1 MKKNFFL
8 SIFGIFIIIL
18 SSVFIY
24 SFVNKT
30 KKSLKKYSV
39 SYFSYNALALSQNIV
54 NYINKEY
61 SPNLFDYLLQHK
73 EKRNNLNDYLSSFLT
88 PNNKNLFIV
97 YKDKKGSYRVLADG
111 AKLKNERFD
120 FNEKFSPLKK
130 KIWENLYNTKH
141 YQLYSPNIKDIWM
154 TLLYPYVENGK
165 IKYFIVYD
173 FSISPVKWISNNM
186 EMIKNMLRSFVFV
199 IIVILLILFYYI
211 IRDAKVQLKLENYN
225 KMLQNEVKKKVK
237 ELREKDKKMLLQSRM
252 ALMGEMLSMIA
263 HQWRQPLN
271 SISSIVGN
279 IQLDIALNGVNE
291 IDINTKL
298 NEINK
303 IIQYL
308 SETIDTFSRFYRK
321 DTKKKK
327 TDINKL
333 IKDTLKI
340 IEPSIEKYK
349 IKLEKDIKCDNEIY
363 IYQNYLKQVLLN
375 IIKNAVDILKEK
387 KLKTPKIIINAK
399 KENSLCIIEIADNA
413 GGIDEKIKDK
423 IFDPYFTTKDEK
435 NGTGLGLYMS
445 KILVENYLNGHLKQY
460 NNKNGAV
467 FRIELKVEDE

>member
-1 MKKNFFL
+1 MRKNFVL
-8 SIFGIFIIIL
+8 SVFGILIIIL

-30 KKSLKKYSV
+30 KKSLKDYSV
-39 SYFSYNALALSQNIV
+39 SYFTHNALALSKNIV

-61 SPNLFDYLLQHK
+61 SSNLFEYLLKHK
-73 EKRNNLNDYLSSFLT
+73 EKRNELNEYLASFLT
-88 PNNKNLFIV
+88 SNNKNIFIV

-120 FNEKFSPLKK
+120 FNEKFLPLKK
-130 KIWENLYNTKH
+130 KIWENLYIKKH

-154 TLLYPYVENGK
+154 TLLYPNIKNNE

-186 EMIKNMLRSFVFV
+186 EMIKNMLRSFVLV
-199 IIVILLILFYYI
+199 IILILLILLYYI
-211 IRDAKVQLKLENYN
+211 IRDAKIQKKLENYN
-225 KMLQNEVKKKVK
+225 KKLQDEVNKKV
-237 ELREKDKKMLLQSRM
+237 EEIRDKDNKMLLQSRM

-279 IQLDIALNGVNE
+279 IQLDIAFNGLNEKE
-291 IDINTKL
+291 ITNKL

-333 IKDTLKI
+333 IEETLKI
-340 IEPSIEKYK
+340 IKPSIEKHK
-349 IKLEKDIKCDNEIY
+349 IKLEKDIKCDTPIY
-363 IYQNYLKQVLLN
+363 VYQNYLKQVLLN
-375 IIKNAVDILKEK
+375 IIKNAVDILNEK
-387 KLKTPKIIINAK
+387 HIEKPEIKITAK
-399 KENSLCIIEIADNA
+399 KENNYCVIEIADNA

-445 KILVENYLNGHLKQY
+445 KTLVENYLKGNLKQY
-460 NNKNGAV
+460 NNSNGAV
-467 FRIELKVEDE
+467 FKIELKVEDE

>member
-1 MKKNFFL
+1 
-8 SIFGIFIIIL
+8 
-18 SSVFIY
+18 
-24 SFVNKT
+24 
-30 KKSLKKYSV
+30 
-39 SYFSYNALALSQNIV
+39 
-54 NYINKEY
+54 
-61 SPNLFDYLLQHK
+61 
-73 EKRNNLNDYLSSFLT
+73 
-88 PNNKNLFIV
+88 
-97 YKDKKGSYRVLADG
+97 
-111 AKLKNERFD
+111 
-120 FNEKFSPLKK
+120 
-130 KIWENLYNTKH
+130 
-141 YQLYSPNIKDIWM
+141 M